1 MPPPP
6 GLMRAWPGAPAPL
19 GAQWD
24 GEGTNFALFSEHA
37 TGVELC
43 LFDGPDGTRERRA
56 PLRERTDQV
65 WHAYLPDARPG
76 QLYGYRVYGPYEPE
90 RGMRFNPA
98 KLLLDPYAR
107 AIAGP
112 VRWSDAISGYVPGH
126 PDQDL
131 APDGSDSAPGMP
143 KCVVIEP
150 AFTWGGDKPPRTP
163 WNRTVIYECHV
174 KGMTM
179 LHPDVPAGL
188 RGTYL
193 GLATDPIIDHL
204 LGLGVTAVELL
215 PVQHFISE
223 RPLVERGLVNYWG
236 YNPIGY
242 FAPDVGYATR
252 GLGQQVSEFKSMVKR
267 FHRAG
272 IEVILDVVYNH
283 TAEGNQLGPTL
294 CVRGIDNLAYYR
306 VDPENP
312 RYYVDY
318 SGCGNTLNLQHS
330 RTMQLVTDSLRY
342 WVEEMH
348 VDGFRFDLAPALARD
363 AVDFNPFGK
372 FFDVIRQDPVLS
384 QVKLVAEPWDLGPG
398 GYQIGRFPIGWSEW
412 NGKYRDTVRSFWR
425 GDAGQV
431 PEFATRLAGSED
443 LYAASQRTPQASVN
457 FVTCHDGFTLQD
469 LVSYDHKHNE
479 ANGEE
484 NRDGHEHSLS
494 RNWGVE
500 GPTDAPSVVR
510 LRQRMKRNF
519 LATLALSQGVPMLSH
534 GDELGRTQGGNNNAY
549 CQDNP
554 ITWVSWE
561 LTPLDRELLEFTR
574 RVFALRA
581 ANPVLR
587 RRTFFRREP
596 LPGGRG
602 QDLTWLHPDGRAM
615 TDEDWAQAAN
625 HVLGMLIRGQAT
637 DEMDERGRLFV
648 GETILILF
656 NGGGRSRT
664 FALPSLERPGQ
675 WMEVMNTG
683 RPGTRHQRGRVPLLP
698 HSLVLLR
705 LEESG

>member
-1 MPPPP
+1 
-6 GLMRAWPGAPAPL
+6 
-19 GAQWD
+19 
-24 GEGTNFALFSEHA
+24 
-37 TGVELC
+37 
-43 LFDGPDGTRERRA
+43 
-56 PLRERTDQV
+56 
-65 WHAYLPDARPG
+65 
-76 QLYGYRVYGPYEPE
+76 
-90 RGMRFNPA
+90 
-98 KLLLDPYAR
+98 
-107 AIAGP
+107 
-112 VRWSDAISGYVPGH
+112 
-126 PDQDL
+126 
-131 APDGSDSAPGMP
+131 
-143 KCVVIEP
+143 
-150 AFTWGGDKPPRTP
+150 
-163 WNRTVIYECHV
+163 
-174 KGMTM
+174 
-179 LHPDVPAGL
+179 
-188 RGTYL
+188 
-193 GLATDPIIDHL
+193 
-204 LGLGVTAVELL
+204 
-215 PVQHFISE
+215 
-223 RPLVERGLVNYWG
+223 
-236 YNPIGY
+236 
-242 FAPDVGYATR
+242 
-252 GLGQQVSEFKSMVKR
+252 
-267 FHRAG
+267 
-272 IEVILDVVYNH
+272 
-283 TAEGNQLGPTL
+283 
-294 CVRGIDNLAYYR
+294 
-306 VDPENP
+306 
-312 RYYVDY
+312 
-318 SGCGNTLNLQHS
+318 
-330 RTMQLVTDSLRY
+330 
-342 WVEEMH
+342 
-348 VDGFRFDLAPALARD
+348 
-363 AVDFNPFGK
+363 
-372 FFDVIRQDPVLS
+372 
-384 QVKLVAEPWDLGPG
+384 
-398 GYQIGRFPIGWSEW
+398 
-412 NGKYRDTVRSFWR
+412 
-425 GDAGQV
+425 
-431 PEFATRLAGSED
+431 
-443 LYAASQRTPQASVN
+443 
-457 FVTCHDGFTLQD
+457 
-469 LVSYDHKHNE
+469 
-479 ANGEE
+479 
-484 NRDGHEHSLS
+484 
-494 RNWGVE
+494 VE